1 MPASNAFQSDLMG
14 LLFGN
19 SPIAQ
24 IGNAGGL
31 QPSSAAGSF
40 FIALHTATPGAGGTQ
55 ATNEAAYTGY
65 ARVAVSR
72 AISASWTQSGSS
84 PTTIAN
90 TATVTFPASSSGPEV
105 ETFFSIGYQT
115 SGATKIL
122 AFGALTASL
131 TVNAGITPTFAA
143 GQLTCTVT

>member
-19 SPIAQ
+19 AAIAN

-31 QPSSAAGSF
+31 QPSSAAGQF
-40 FIALHTATPGAGGTQ
+40 FIALHTATPGAAGTQ

-65 ARVAVSR
+65 ARVAVNR
-72 AISASWTQSGSS
+72 AIAASWTQAGST
-84 PTTIAN
+84 PTTITN
-90 TATVTFPASSSGPEV
+90 TAAVTFPACTGAPET
-105 ETFFSIGYQT
+105 ETFFSIGYQST
-115 SGATKIL
+115 GATKIL

-131 TVNAGITPTFAA
+131 AVSAGITPAFAA
-143 GQLTCTVT
+143 GQLSCTVT